1 MGNRVAV
8 SPIVTVEP
16 RRRKFHKPITL
27 TIPLP
32 QAATKGMINQYN
44 GDAPTL
50 RLLCSITGGLTKA
63 QWEDVTGSTPLS
75 FVNNCVS
82 FTTTV
87 SARFWLIDVRQINE
101 ATRFATDIYREAIH
115 VPFMAKFVVFA
126 RKHDPTEAQL
136 RAFCMTDD
144 KEDKTLE
151 SQEKFEEIAKSRDVE
166 VLEGKPH
173 FVEFAGNLAP
183 VMKSGEQLNL
193 TFQAFRENRLPF
205 LVKVRDSNQ
214 EHVGRIAFMRDPR
227 RSKADPPQ
235 APLCNLN
242 LKLPDKII
250 ESTAT
255 SRRST
260 PSPYRRS
267 FPSSIFAGGVLMPSV
282 SSSAVGSVG
291 NGMTTTGTTASKGGA
306 TGMENIDFVGMS
318 RDISS
323 DWLPLAHELDVPTKE
338 VSKISSDP
346 RNQAD
351 PSAQCLSLFE
361 SWQTQLKKHPKQE
374 SNARSILEKALRSV
388 RRDDLVSKYLKP
400 PPAPGKS
407 SSRVKRGVADSLERA
422 IDAVGRDRDQE
433 GFDSLRDELGSRG
446 TSLGREVNLVTLE
459 DKDIMKVSTH
469 SLQAFGMHS
478 LYLCTLLLGF
488 LSHYSETTVVFQA
501 ESFNQHLLI
510 FFPLYLRLTSID
522 ITLFSR
528 TLSLWMKARVTQ
540 PKNDSEKNLFRDKH
554 SKFDRHS
561 NTINLPLSTRTL
573 IERKPLTNS

>member
-87 SARFWLIDVRQINE
+87 SARFWLIDARQINE
-101 ATRFATDIYREAIH
+101 STRMATEIYREAIH

-126 RKHDPTEAQL
+126 RKHDPNEAQL

-214 EHVGRIAFMRDPR
+214 EAIGRIAFMRDPR
-227 RSKADPPQ
+227 RSKTDPPQ

-250 ESTAT
+250 ESTTT

-260 PSPYRRS
+260 PSPYHRKS
-267 FPSSIFAGGVLMPSV
+267 FGSSNFAGGILQPSLS

-291 NGMTTTGTTASKGGA
+291 NGAVGKTPTDDTWKGGV
-306 TGMENIDFVGMS
+306 TGMENVDFVGMS

-323 DWLPLAHELDVPTKE
+323 DWLPLAHELDIPTKE
-338 VSKISSDP
+338 VSKITSDA
-346 RNQAD
+346 RNQAN

-361 SWQTQLKKHPKQE
+361 SWQSQLKKHPKQE
-374 SNARSILEKALRSV
+374 SNAKSILEKALRSV
-388 RRDDLVSKYLKP
+388 QRDDLVSKYLKP
-400 PPAPGKS
+400 PPAP
-407 SSRVKRGVADSLERA
+407 SRVKRGVADSLERA

-446 TSLGREVNLVTLE
+446 ASLPPPPTTTDINLDVTLE
-459 DKDIMKVSTH
+459 DKDIMKVRASC
-469 SLQAFGMHS
+469 M
-478 LYLCTLLLGF
+478 
-488 LSHYSETTVVFQA
+488 YSGYTDEIPFCV
-501 ESFNQHLLI
+501 NP
-510 FFPLYLRLTSID
+510 FFS
-522 ITLFSR
+522 
-528 TLSLWMKARVTQ
+528 
-540 PKNDSEKNLFRDKH
+540 
-554 SKFDRHS
+554 
-561 NTINLPLSTRTL
+561 
-573 IERKPLTNS
+573 